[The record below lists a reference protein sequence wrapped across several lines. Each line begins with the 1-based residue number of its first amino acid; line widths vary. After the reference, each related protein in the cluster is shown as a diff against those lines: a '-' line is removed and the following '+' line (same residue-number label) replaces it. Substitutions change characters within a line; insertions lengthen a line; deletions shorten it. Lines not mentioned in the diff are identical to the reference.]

1 MKIQYKIVF
10 VWTICFASVLAL
22 VQVREYLENKERE
35 QWNTD
40 SWWKVTEIDGMYI
53 INTETPEYTT
63 PLWQPI
69 IEWSIHG
76 LLFIIWIS
84 AIYLS
89 IYSFAGLVAEF
100 TAEKIKEDKD
110 R

>member
-1 MKIQYKIVF
+1 MKIQYKIVL
-10 VWTICFASVLAL
+10 VWIICFASVLAL
-22 VQVREYLENKERE
+22 VQVREYLEDKERE

-40 SWWKVTEIDGMYI
+40 SWWEVIEIDGGYI
-53 INTETPEYTT
+53 INTDFPEYTT
-63 PLWQPI
+63 PLWQTI